1 MYNQPVYAETS
12 PEELY
17 QSIRDNP
24 LGILTTAIPSDLYPL
39 LQSTHIPWILDPP
52 NQGNGTTKARLRGH
66 IARQN
71 PQSKS
76 IIDSL
81 TASNSPSGAPLSQ
94 EVMILFTSPHHHY
107 VTPKFYTETKP
118 VTGKVAPTWN
128 YSTVQVYGTLTAY
141 FDPEVKETREFLDQ
155 QLRDLSDHCERDIM
169 GFTGEDG
176 REEAWRVDEAPEGYL
191 RVLKRNIVGLSV
203 EVERI
208 EGKVK
213 MSQERK
219 RGDREGVVEGL
230 ARLGTDTAKEI
241 ARLVKVRGD
250 MRDGHG
256 VGG

>member
-1 MYNQPVYAETS
+1 
-12 PEELY
+12 
-17 QSIRDNP
+17 
-24 LGILTTAIPSDLYPL
+24 
-39 LQSTHIPWILDPP
+39 
-52 NQGNGTTKARLRGH
+52 
-66 IARQN
+66 
-71 PQSKS
+71 
-76 IIDSL
+76 
-81 TASNSPSGAPLSQ
+81 
-94 EVMILFTSPHHHY
+94 MILFTSPHHHY

-128 YSTVQVYGTLTAY
+128 YSTVQVYGTATVY
-141 FDPEVKETREFLDQ
+141 FDPDVKETGDFLDQ

-169 GFTGEDG
+169 GFTGEEG
-176 REEAWRVDEAPEGYL
+176 REEPWRVDEAPEGYL

-219 RGDREGVVEGL
+219 RGDREGVIEGL
-230 ARLGTDTAKEI
+230 GRLGTDTAREV
-241 ARLVKVRGD
+241 ARLVRVRGD

>member
-1 MYNQPVYAETS
+1 MYNQPIYAETT
-12 PEELY
+12 PEILY
-17 QSIRDNP
+17 QFIREHP
-24 LGILTTAIPSDLYPL
+24 LGILTTAIPSTHYPL

-52 NQGNGTTKARLRGH
+52 NQIHGSPKARLRAH

-71 PQSKS
+71 PQSKA

-81 TASNSPSGAPLSQ
+81 KDSNSTSGSQLSQ

-128 YSTVQVYGTLTAY
+128 YSTVQVYGTATVY
-141 FDPEVKETREFLDQ
+141 FDPDVKETGEFLDK
-155 QLRDLSDHCERDIM
+155 QLRDLSDHCESDIM
-169 GFTGEDG
+169 GFTGEEG
-176 REEAWRVDEAPEGYL
+176 REEPWRVDEAPEGYL

-219 RGDREGVVEGL
+219 RGDREGVIEGL
-230 ARLGTDTAKEI
+230 GRLGTDTAREV
-241 ARLVKVRGD
+241 ARLVRVRGD

>member
-1 MYNQPVYAETS
+1 MYNQPVYAEAR

-17 QSIRDNP
+17 HFIRDNP
-24 LGILTTAIPSDLYPL
+24 LGILTTAIPSTLYPL

-52 NQGNGTTKARLRGH
+52 SQGNGTTKARLRGH

-71 PQSKS
+71 PQSKA
-76 IIDSL
+76 IVDSL
-81 TASNSPSGAPLSQ
+81 MTSNSPSGSPLSQ

-118 VTGKVAPTWN
+118 ITGKVAPTWN

-141 FDPEVKETREFLDQ
+141 FDPDVKDTGEFLDQ

-169 GFTGEDG
+169 GFTGTEG
-176 REEAWRVDEAPEGYL
+176 REEAWVVDEAPEGYL

-219 RGDREGVVEGL
+219 PGDREGVVEGFE
-230 ARLGTDTAKEI
+230 RLGTDTAKEV
-241 ARLVKVRGD
+241 AKLVKLRGNMWD
-250 MRDGHG
+250 G